1 MDELNPTPPTH
12 LESAPAFALAADE
25 LIAAFT
31 NFLQFDIGSGGAS
44 AETIRTYWCEVRFYL
59 LWCQTN
65 QLQPLAA
72 TREQIKIY
80 RHHLIQTKYKPAT
93 ISLKL
98 VAIARMYDAAI
109 EYGLLSHNPVWGIKP
124 PKQRGDP
131 ADRITYL
138 NATEAQTLIQAPLA
152 KATALKILRDQL
164 LLGMMTL
171 EGVRSME
178 MHSANVGD
186 IVRTPAGV
194 GLTVASKRQQRIVPL
209 IPDLVDLLDRYLLVR
224 RQAKFSIAAS
234 SPLLINLHYRPRQQQ
249 QEPIDY
255 RLSRRGIR
263 YIVDYYL
270 TALNLKHGDGRTLS
284 AHSLRHTAGTLA
296 IQNGASLRQVQELLG
311 HADPKTT
318 AIYTHVGD
326 RWVNNPA
333 LKLGIKLHPDPDSD
347 PDPDRTDS
355 RSSPQQET

>member
-1 MDELNPTPPTH
+1 LDELNPTSTTH
-12 LESAPAFALAADE
+12 LESALPFALDADA

-80 RHHLIQTKYKPAT
+80 RHHLLQKKYKPAT

-98 VAIARMYDAAI
+98 VAVARMYDAAI
-109 EYGLLSHNPVWGIKP
+109 EYGLLFHNPVWGIKP

-138 NATEAQTLIQAPLA
+138 NAAEAQALIQAPLA
-152 KATALKILRDQL
+152 NSTALKILRDQL

-171 EGVRSME
+171 EGVRTME
-178 MHSANVGD
+178 MHSADIGD

-194 GLTVASKRQQRIVPL
+194 GLTVSSKRQQRIVPL
-209 IPDLVDLLDRYLLVR
+209 IPELVDLLDRYLLVR
-224 RQAKFSIAAS
+224 KQAKYSIAAR
-234 SPLLINLHYRPRQQQ
+234 SPLLINLHYRSRLTQQQ
-249 QEPIDY
+249 PIDY

-263 YIVDYYL
+263 YIVDRYL
-270 TALNLKHGDGRTLS
+270 SALNLKHGDGRTLS

-333 LKLGIKLHPDPDSD
+333 LKLGIKLNPD
-347 PDPDRTDS
+347 
-355 RSSPQQET
+355 